1 MTNGLLPF
9 SFYYLNMKYLRQS
22 VFSHLSVLFTEHGN
36 FGFKRGWINH
46 SVGPLWVNDTW
57 ISSLLSRKQVRTSL
71 SCLLTPFYLI
81 RLPVTSLSLYF
92 SLFLHTLKDIAAI
105 LHILHYRHYHD

>member
-46 SVGPLWVNDTW
+46 FVGPLWVNDNW
-57 ISSLLSRKQVRTSL
+57 ISSLSQEKQVRTNL
-71 SCLLTPFYLI
+71 SCILTLFYLI
-81 RLPVTSLSLYF
+81 RLPVISLSLYF

-105 LHILHYRHYHD
+105 LRQTAL